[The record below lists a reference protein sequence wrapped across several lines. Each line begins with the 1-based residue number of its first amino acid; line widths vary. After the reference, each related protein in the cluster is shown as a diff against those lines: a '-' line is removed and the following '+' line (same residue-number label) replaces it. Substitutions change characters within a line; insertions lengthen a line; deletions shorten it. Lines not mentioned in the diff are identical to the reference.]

1 MEMFKTIASPTS
13 IGYPLGI
20 ALWNLEDGAKVESDS
35 AKLISDD
42 SSSDATEIDSNINQ
56 GTKFGTL

>member
-1 MEMFKTIASPTS
+1 MFKIIACPTS

-20 ALWNLEDGAKVESDS
+20 VIVELGGWSFKVESDS

-42 SSSDATEIDSNINQ
+42 LSSDATEIDSKNINQ